1 MRAPSSAVVAPT
13 CEAVLGHDLPGL
25 HEYRR
30 REVVDFVCRRLST
43 LPVHMRWGV
52 AVIAVVVDG
61 WRRTTGTNRL
71 IALSNRPLPLLG
83 EYFRLLRSLSIAYV
97 WETWPDTRPDGRAA

>member
-13 CEAVLGHDLPGL
+13 CEAVIRHDLPGL
-25 HEYRR
+25 DEPRQ

-52 AVIAVVVDG
+52 AVIATVVDV
-61 WRRTTGTNRL
+61 WRRSAGSPRL
-71 IALSNRPLPLLG
+71 ISLSNRPLPLIG
-83 EYFRLLRSLSIAYV
+83 EYFRLLRSLSIAYI
-97 WETWPDTRPDGRAA
+97 WEKWPDTQPDGRLT